1 MELLP
6 PSFSLV
12 NLAWFVLASLMTTVA
27 IIVHRFGIVEIL
39 FNPVDRKSTR
49 YGGELVA
56 AVLKEH
62 GVRFVFTLCGG
73 HISPI
78 LVACNEKN
86 IRVVDTR
93 HEVTCVFAADAVAR
107 LSGTVGVACVTAG
120 PGLTNTVTAV
130 KNAVMAESPVLLL
143 GGASSTLL
151 KGRGSLQDIDQMALF
166 KPLCKF
172 SASVTRIRDI
182 VPVLRRAIQ
191 AARSGVPGPAF
202 VELPIDCLYPYEATA
217 AEMLPK
223 QEPKTL
229 KQKITKWYIDNYMKR
244 LFGGAWRV
252 QDLTP
257 LPVAFP
263 VVSLS
268 QVDEC
273 ANLIRRAQKPVI
285 LVGSQ
290 ATLLA
295 DKAENLKAGLTKMG
309 VPCFLG
315 GMARGLLGKKNLI
328 QIRQRRGEALQDA
341 DVIILAGSVPDFR
354 LQYGRSFGR
363 KAKIVSVN
371 RSKSNLTLN
380 TDAFWKPHRLYHGDP
395 GTFLLA
401 LSQAL
406 GDDYRCPTEWVELL
420 TSRDAQKEENTFN
433 MSKEKLAAH
442 INPLH
447 ILHQAEEVIS
457 DGAVLVADGGD
468 FVASAAYIL
477 RPRGPLLWL
486 DPGPFGTLG
495 VGGGFAL
502 GAKLCKPDA
511 DVWVVYGD
519 GALGYSV
526 AEFDTF
532 TRHKVPVVALVGN
545 DACWTQIARDQVP
558 RFNSSVG
565 CMLAYC
571 EYDLVAKGYGG
582 EGFRL
587 DGSSSTEDIKG
598 TLARAQECS
607 REGHPVLIN
616 CLIGTT
622 EFRKGSIS
630 V

>member
-12 NLAWFVLASLMTTVA
+12 NLAWFVLASLMTA
-27 IIVHRFGIVEIL
+27 IAIAVHRLGIVEIL
-39 FNPVDRKSTR
+39 FNPVDRKSPR

-56 AVLKEH
+56 GVLKQH
-62 GVRFVFTLCGG
+62 GVKFIFTLCGG

-78 LVACNEKN
+78 LVACNEKG
-86 IRVVDTR
+86 IRVIDTR

-107 LSGTVGVACVTAG
+107 LSGTIGVACVTAG

-172 SASVTRIRDI
+172 SATVTRIRDI
-182 VPVLRRAIQ
+182 VPVLRKAIQ
-191 AARSGVPGPAF
+191 AAQNGVPGPAF

-217 AEMLPK
+217 TEMLPK
-223 QEPKTL
+223 REPKTL
-229 KQKITKWYIDNYMKR
+229 QQKIAKLYIDNYINR

-252 QDLTP
+252 QDMSP
-257 LPVAFP
+257 LPVTYP
-263 VVSLS
+263 VVSQS

-273 ANLIRRAQKPVI
+273 ANLIRRAKKPVFLI
-285 LVGSQ
+285 GSQ
-290 ATLLA
+290 STLLA
-295 DKAENLKAGLTKMG
+295 DKMEDLKAGLTKLG
-309 VPCFLG
+309 APCFLG
-315 GMARGLLGKKNLI
+315 GMARGLLGQNSRV
-328 QIRQRRGEALQDA
+328 QVRQRRGDALQEA
-341 DVIILAGSVPDFR
+341 DVIILAGSIPDFR
-354 LQYGRSFGR
+354 LQYGRAFGR
-363 KAKIVSVN
+363 QAKVVSIN

-380 TDAFWKPHRLYHGDP
+380 TDALWKAHRLYHGDP
-395 GTFLLA
+395 GLFLLA

-406 GDDYRCPTEWVELL
+406 GDYKCPAEWLDSLVAHDVE
-420 TSRDAQKEENTFN
+420 KEADNLKK
-433 MSKEKLAAH
+433 SKEPMAAH

-447 ILHQAEEVIS
+447 VLHTAEEVMSSNTIM
-457 DGAVLVADGGD
+457 VADGGD
-468 FVASAAYIL
+468 FVGSAAYIL

-502 GAKLCKPDA
+502 GAKLCKPDM
-511 DVWVVYGD
+511 DVWVIYGD

-532 TRHKVPVVALVGN
+532 ARHKVPVVALVGN
-545 DACWTQIARDQVP
+545 DACWSQIARDQVP
-558 RFNSSVG
+558 RFNSNVG

-571 EYDLVAKGYGG
+571 SYDLVAKGYGG
-582 EGFRL
+582 EGFKL
-587 DGSSSTEDIKG
+587 DGGSSAKDVRQ
-598 TLARAQECS
+598 TLAKAQELS
-607 REGHPVLIN
+607 RKGHPVLVN
-616 CLIGTT
+616 CLIGTSD
-622 EFRKGSIS
+622 FRKGSIS

>member
-1 MELLP
+1 
-6 PSFSLV
+6 
-12 NLAWFVLASLMTTVA
+12 MTAVA
-27 IIVHRFGIVEIL
+27 IIIHRFGFMEIL
-39 FNPVDRKSTR
+39 FNPVDRKSSK

-62 GVRFVFTLCGG
+62 GVKFVFTLCGG

-86 IRVVDTR
+86 IRVIDTR

-172 SASVTRIRDI
+172 SATVTRVRDI
-182 VPVLRRAIQ
+182 VPVLRKAIQ
-191 AARSGVPGPAF
+191 AAQCGVPGPAF

-217 AEMLPK
+217 TEMLPK
-223 QEPKTL
+223 HEAKTL
-229 KQKITKWYIDNYMKR
+229 KQKIAKWYIDNYLNR

-257 LPVAFP
+257 LPVTFP
-263 VVSLS
+263 EVSQS
-268 QVDEC
+268 QVNEC
-273 ANLIRRAQKPVI
+273 ARLIRRAKKPVI

-295 DKAENLKAGLTKMG
+295 DKVDDIKAGLTKMG

-315 GMARGLLGKKNLI
+315 GMARGLLGQKSRI
-328 QIRQRRGEALQDA
+328 QVRQRRGDALKEA
-341 DVIILAGSVPDFR
+341 DVIILAGSIPDFR
-354 LQYGRSFGR
+354 LQYGRAFGR
-363 KAKIVSVN
+363 QAKVVSIN

-380 TDAFWKPHRLYHGDP
+380 TDAVWKPHRLYHGDP
-395 GTFLLA
+395 GLFLLA
-401 LSQAL
+401 LSRAL
-406 GDDYRCPTEWVELL
+406 NDDYQCPAEWVELL
-420 TSRDAQKEENTFN
+420 VSRDVEKEESNLTK
-433 MSKEKLAAH
+433 SAEKMAAH

-447 ILHQAEEVIS
+447 VLHIAEEVIS
-457 DGAVLVADGGD
+457 NNAVLVADGGD
-468 FVASAAYIL
+468 FVGSAAYIL
-477 RPRGPLLWL
+477 HPRGPLLWL

-502 GAKLCKPDA
+502 GAKLCKPDS
-511 DVWVVYGD
+511 DVWIVYGD

-532 TRHKVPVVALVGN
+532 ARHNVPVIALVGN
-545 DACWTQIARDQVP
+545 DACWSQIARDQVP
-558 RFNSSVG
+558 RFSSNVG

-571 EYDLVAKGYGG
+571 EYDVVAKGYGG
-582 EGFRL
+582 EGFKL
-587 DGSSSTEDIKG
+587 DGNSSTKDIKK
-598 TLARAQECS
+598 TLARAQELS
-607 REGHPVLIN
+607 RKGQPVLLN
-616 CLIGTT
+616 CLIGTSD
-622 EFRKGSIS
+622 FRKGSIS